1 MFINEIVN
9 LDLQGRFI
17 PAVQLSDL
25 DSKVDNLSLVKS
37 YIFAN
42 SAPDT
47 HGQQSRAVGSIDLL
61 KNLRLSL
68 INGSSNRFVV
78 TANYGHGKS
87 HLALVLANYFGK
99 SYESDEVQEVLKRIE
114 IPLQNNLPEAENFR
128 EFKRQYD
135 KFLVVR
141 LRGDVPRTLR
151 EQFFPALKKAL
162 QDQMGAEKIELPF
175 WHQQAIDWL
184 QEKTNDDKANQY
196 LSKYGSDIPTL
207 IQEVEENQ
215 QDAYEQ
221 YVELFSFL
229 NQGVRPNA
237 ESNYS
242 LREAVIWIIDNFCND
257 KQSLSGMVV
266 LFDEF
271 SQFIERYSKSN
282 AIGDLQDLLQGIGD
296 RRGKSIFLALSPLDP
311 DEVAERVQN
320 NQDLQNIKRELGRI
334 DKKYSLYSL
343 MESVLCASIN
353 TSQKAWNSF
362 LTQNPEVKGPIFG
375 QSSEL
380 TWDIY
385 IKRYDKELNWTAEKF
400 REIVTMGCFPLHPLT
415 TALLCHLK
423 MQQGLDDDARTI
435 LRFVREKVRLKLNE
449 PALKDGK
456 INWILPIEIADY
468 FEKRISNDQLRAS
481 YDKAIEDLEIEF
493 GDSVTQDQYD
503 VLKALLV
510 QLSDGINKA
519 GSDQI
524 NLIMQMI
531 GSNFDKTKRVL
542 RELSE
547 NGITKFDL
555 SNNFNSFYSSGI
567 NPRALDQK
575 IRDSLSDKKFG
586 DDELFV
592 LNSQIKEIYPGAERI
607 EVSVSWGTS
616 SDWAASTAIVTPEKF
631 TVEHLNELLKP
642 YQLSFQGFQE
652 GNRGLVVW
660 LLASNESEIEF
671 FRENAISVLTD
682 AFGVE
687 APPPVLLVLPSTP
700 VKSVSEQFLRRQALI
715 SISKDPDAI
724 KEVGQTTF
732 DNEVEKTNKALR
744 KALGQLFGDEEMFAT
759 INRKPGLLA
768 VPQPFKA
775 NMATIVTINIQNI
788 LQKLYELA
796 YPYRPPEFFTDL
808 PGNPK
813 KGAAPLRD
821 AVKIVSKNLLH
832 NRVSS
837 ALAGMTRVAQER
849 VCKQNLMM
857 KWHILSTTYWIQEPD
872 VLSLQHAWNYLEE
885 QVKPDDQEKAVKEYL
900 PNLLNSPFGFDFNT
914 ATLLFTAWI
923 GKHNN
928 ELRFSSKGRVI
939 GLDFIEQL
947 LDQKT
952 PQDFLGKIC
961 VEEFLYISR
970 RDADKS
976 LIEGRN
982 FLEKIQ
988 RGDKFHQADA
998 GDAINRLSEIIRS
1011 DVCPEDE
1018 HCIFDQALSDLNSAL
1033 ESSEQYDQEVIK
1045 LLPKI
1050 ANESNLRSLIDLQE
1064 KVKHLPL
1071 PGIVLPSQPPLK
1083 EIQLKL
1089 TSQIQNT
1096 IQDSCQQAKTL
1107 SRIEG
1112 ADAIRNLLSEQKSIL
1127 KREGFLDLIAL
1138 ISEAENQLV
1147 NQIRKLKADSEEKSK
1162 RYQIN
1167 AITSKADLNKLYEYQ
1182 NELKEMELESQELLN
1197 LRNQQLSEINTAI
1210 QELETFGD
1218 NVIVVYQQVPYDGLE
1233 NLYER
1238 ILKNGDRFVK
1248 TKYEGKLDQAVQ
1260 YLRNLKYYFDNLR
1273 EIRNLPLNSIE
1284 DSSKIEEKLEV
1295 VTRNYKEK
1303 LSSKHLKSL
1312 EEVRKEYKDRL
1323 EGIYKQTEGEI
1334 NLLEKNFETFS
1345 ASQITERI
1353 SKFSPFISAESKI
1366 KLEKLKKNL
1375 KEKEHK
1381 ERLAKTENVI
1391 GEIEQLFLSIE
1402 DKEKRKECI
1411 TRLQKSI

>member
-1 MFINEIVN
+1 MYINEIVN

-17 PAVQLSDL
+17 PAVQLSDF
-25 DSKVDNLSLVKS
+25 DSKTDNLSLVKS

-47 HGQQSRAVGSIDLL
+47 RGQQSRAVGSIDLL
-61 KNLRLSL
+61 KSLRLSF
-68 INGSSNRFVV
+68 INGSANRFVV

-99 SYESDEVQEVLKRIE
+99 PYDSDEVQEVLKRIE
-114 IPLQNNLPEAENFR
+114 IPLHNNLPEAENYR

-151 EQFFPALKKAL
+151 EQFFPALKQAL
-162 QDQMGAEKIELPF
+162 HEQMGAEEIELPF

-184 QEKTNDDKANQY
+184 QGKVNDEKANQF
-196 LSKYGSDIPTL
+196 LSKYNSDIPTL
-207 IQEVEENQ
+207 MQEVEENQ
-215 QDAYEQ
+215 QDAYDQ
-221 YVELFSFL
+221 YVDLFAFM

-242 LREAVIWIIDNFCND
+242 LREAVIWTIDNLCGD
-257 KQSLSGMVV
+257 VKPLAGMLV

-271 SQFIERYSKSN
+271 SQFIERYSQTN

-334 DKKYSLYSL
+334 DKKFSLYSL

-353 TSQKAWNSF
+353 TSQNAWDSF
-362 LTQNPEVKGPIFG
+362 LIQNPDVKGPIYG
-375 QSSEL
+375 QASEL
-380 TWDIY
+380 AWDIY
-385 IKRYDKELNWTAEKF
+385 SKRYDKELNWTDEKF

-435 LRFVREKVRLKLNE
+435 LKFVREKVGLKLND
-449 PALKDGK
+449 PAVKNGRV
-456 INWILPIEIADY
+456 NWILPIEIADY
-468 FEKRISNDQLRAS
+468 FEKRISTDQLYAS

-493 GDSVTQDQYD
+493 GDSVTQGQYD

-510 QLSDGINKA
+510 QSADGINRA
-519 GSDQI
+519 SSDQV
-524 NLIMQMI
+524 NLIAQMI
-531 GSNFDKTKRVL
+531 GSDFDKTKGILRVL
-542 RELSE
+542 SE
-547 NGITKFDL
+547 HGITRFD
-555 SNNFNSFYSSGI
+555 SNNNFNSFYSSGN

-575 IRDSLSDKKFG
+575 IRDSLSEKKFG
-586 DDELFV
+586 DDELFI
-592 LNSQIKEIYPGAERI
+592 LNSQIKEICPGAERI

-616 SDWAASTAIVTPEKF
+616 SDWAASTAIITPDKF
-631 TVEHLNELLKP
+631 TVDHLRELLEP

-660 LLASNESEIEF
+660 MLASNESEIDF
-671 FRENAISVLTD
+671 FREKAVSILTD

-687 APPPVLLVLPSTP
+687 APPPVLLVLPSLP

-724 KEVGQTTF
+724 KEVGQITF
-732 DNEVEKTNKALR
+732 DKEVEKTRKALR

-759 INRKPGLLA
+759 INRKPGLLV

-775 NMATIVTINIQNI
+775 NMATFVTVNIQNI

-813 KGAAPLRD
+813 KGAASLRD

-832 NRVSS
+832 NRISS
-837 ALAGMTRVAQER
+837 VFTGMTPVAQR
-849 VCKQNLMM
+849 VCKQNLMIA
-857 KWHILSTTYWIQEPD
+857 WHILSTTYWIQEPD
-872 VLSLQHAWNYLEE
+872 VLSLRHAWNYLEE
-885 QVKPDDQEKAVKEYL
+885 QVKPDDQEKAVKEFL

-928 ELRFSSKGRVI
+928 ELRFSSKGRMI

-961 VEEFLYISR
+961 VDESLYISR

-976 LIEGRN
+976 LIEGRTL
-982 FLEKIQ
+982 LEKIQ
-988 RGDKFHQADA
+988 RGEKFNQDEAD
-998 GDAINRLSEIIRS
+998 DAINRLGEIIRS
-1011 DVCPEDE
+1011 EVCPEDE
-1018 HCIFDQALSDLNSAL
+1018 HCIFDQALTDLKAAL
-1033 ESSEQYDQEVIK
+1033 ESTEQYDQDVIK

-1050 ANESNLRSLIDLQE
+1050 SNESNLRSLIDLQE

-1071 PGIVLPSQPPLK
+1071 PGIVLPSQLPVT

-1089 TSQIQNT
+1089 TNQIQKV

-1107 SRIEG
+1107 NRIEG
-1112 ADAIRNLLSEQKSIL
+1112 ADAIRNLLGEQKTIL
-1127 KREGFLDLIAL
+1127 KREGFLDLAAL
-1138 ISEAENQLV
+1138 VSEAENQLTE
-1147 NQIRKLKADSEEKSK
+1147 QIKKLKANSEEKAK

-1167 AITSKADLNKLYEYQ
+1167 AMTSKADLNKLFEYRK
-1182 NELKEMELESQELLN
+1182 ELKEMELESQELIAF
-1197 LRNQQLSEINTAI
+1197 QQQRLSEINTSI
-1210 QELETFGD
+1210 QELETFVD
-1218 NVIVVYQQVPYDGLE
+1218 NVIKVYQQVSNTE
-1233 NLYER
+1233 IETLYER
-1238 ILKNGDRFVK
+1238 ILKNSDRFVD
-1248 TKYEGKLDQAVQ
+1248 TVYEEKLAQAIQ
-1260 YLRNLKYYFDNLR
+1260 YLRNLKSFFVALK
-1273 EIRNLPLNSIE
+1273 EIQNLPLSNHE
-1284 DSSKIEEKLEV
+1284 DVTKIEEKIKDV
-1295 VTRNYKEK
+1295 IDFYGEK
-1303 LSSKHLKSL
+1303 LSSKHLESL
-1312 EEVRKEYKDRL
+1312 EGIRKEYKDRL
-1323 EGIYKQTEGEI
+1323 QKKYAQTEGEI
-1334 NLLEKNFETFS
+1334 YLLEKQFAELS
-1345 ASQITERI
+1345 SSQIKERL
-1353 SKFSPFISAESKI
+1353 SEYSLFISPEMSV
-1366 KLEKLKKNL
+1366 KLENL
-1375 KEKEHK
+1375 RSNLVEKESK
-1381 ERLAKTENVI
+1381 ERLAKTDNVI
-1391 GEIEQLFLSIE
+1391 GEIEKLFLSIE
-1402 DKEKRKECI
+1402 DTGKRKECI
-1411 TRLQKSI
+1411 TRLQKNI